1 MTASV
6 EQRGVSVPAEFD
18 VDVFVHVRVESVMEE
33 RPQVISGAMT
43 VNALADRIGAHD
55 PETSHHHALL
65 VTNESEELAGI
76 ITRRDLLNA
85 LARGDGGRRLDEVAT
100 VELITAFP
108 DEDLHDAVTRMHQH
122 DIGRLPVVS
131 REDPRKLVGYLGRA
145 AILSARR
152 LRWQDEHHREPGWL
166 ARSRVAR

>member
-1 MTASV
+1 
-6 EQRGVSVPAEFD
+6 
-18 VDVFVHVRVESVMEE
+18 MEAT
-33 RPQVISGAMT
+33 PQTISGAMT

-55 PETSHHHALL
+55 PETSHHHALI
-65 VTNESEELAGI
+65 VTNEAGELDGI

-85 LARGDGGRRLDEVAT
+85 LSRGEGGRRIADVSTRTLV
-100 VELITAFP
+100 TAFP
-108 DEDLHDAVTRMHQH
+108 DEDLHDAVTRMHHH

-152 LRWQDEHHREPGWL
+152 LRWQEEHHREPGWL
-166 ARSRVAR
+166 ARSRRAH